1 MRLVWVN
8 YSPSAHGV
16 GAWTSK
22 KAFRTQNLQHSSS
35 NSWKLPISL
44 PFSFPGFLLYGVWSI
59 KTIQH
64 LLFLRFISSGSSAT
78 LLFHVCRVI
87 PDLSKQTSSR
97 CRDLASYIGMYLAG
111 PVHKSETPHILKML
125 PLSLHHND
133 KRTCEFTMTALL
145 PILSQSFS
153 FSLVS
158 FDTLWPCRFL
168 FSILRLSFNTIY
180 YLFLVP

>member
-1 MRLVWVN
+1 MRLAWVN

-22 KAFRTQNLQHSSS
+22 NLS
-35 NSWKLPISL
+35 NSYSTTLVLESLKTPYLP
-44 PFSFPGFLLYGVWSI
+44 SI
-59 KTIQH
+59 QLSWVSAIRRLKHQDH
-64 LLFLRFISSGSSAT
+64 SAFAFLRFISSGSSET
-78 LLFHVCRVI
+78 PLFHVCRVI
-87 PDLSKQTSSR
+87 PDLSKQTPSR
-97 CRDLASYIGMYLAG
+97 CRDLASHIGMYLAG

-133 KRTCEFTMTALL
+133 KRTCELTMTALL
-145 PILSQSFS
+145 PILSQCFS

-158 FDTLWPCRFL
+158 LDTLWPCWFL